1 MSFYNFLF
9 SGLHSKPEYVN
20 TDPDNRGRHR
30 DPFDMSPF
38 AVHPPG
44 GGIPSPGLPLPPSQ
58 QPGMVMSQKA
68 MLAKEDWFHGPI
80 SR

>member
-1 MSFYNFLF
+1 MSFYNLLF